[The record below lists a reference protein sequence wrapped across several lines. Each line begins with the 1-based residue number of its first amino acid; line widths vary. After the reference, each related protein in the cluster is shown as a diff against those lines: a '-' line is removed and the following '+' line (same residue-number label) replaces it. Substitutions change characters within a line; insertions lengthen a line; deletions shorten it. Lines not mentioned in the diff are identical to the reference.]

1 MSLVS
6 EIIFEKISCVLPK
19 TKTAIS
25 LHEPYI
31 DQDDAACVSST
42 VLSGWVSYQG
52 EMVNNFEKSLE
63 KYLNVPYVVSMVNG
77 TAALYI
83 ALKALGLKP
92 NDEVIIP
99 SLTFAATANAVCH
112 TGAIPHFV
120 DSCGQTLAID
130 FDKLEIYLDSAAFL
144 DDAGRLINKT
154 TKNEIKA
161 IIPVHVLG
169 ASFNIARLQEIASKF
184 HLQIIED
191 AAEALGSEYD
201 GQKVSASTGIGII
214 SFNGNKIITTG
225 GGGAVVI
232 QDAALAQKIRHLST
246 TAKKPHRY
254 EFEHDEIGHNLR
266 LPAINAALGYSQM
279 QKIDSF
285 LKKKKNL
292 YKKYVSTFSDI
303 DIGNMFN
310 PNSFGESNNWLN
322 AFILSDKNKS
332 QKNEVLDYLND
343 RNISARPLWKPL
355 HMLDI
360 YKYCPRS
367 DCSSTSGLYER
378 VICLPSSAFLGDY
391 E

>member
-1 MSLVS
+1 MSEVA
-6 EIIFEKISCVLPK
+6 EVIFEKISRIWQNVK
-19 TKTAIS
+19 GTIA
-25 LHEPYI
+25 LHEPCI
-31 DQDDAACVSST
+31 DDDEAACVNAT

-52 EMVNNFEKSLE
+52 EMVNKFERSLE
-63 KYLNVPYVVSMVNG
+63 KYLNVPHVVSVVNG

-83 ALKALGLKP
+83 ALKALGIKP
-92 NDEVIIP
+92 NDEVILP

-112 TGAIPHFV
+112 VGALPHFV
-120 DSCGQTLAID
+120 DSCEKTLAID
-130 FDKLEIYLDSAAFL
+130 FDKLEIYLARSTFIDES
-144 DDAGRLINKT
+144 DRLINKE

-169 ASFNIARLQEIASKF
+169 ASFNIARLQEVANKF
-184 HLQIIED
+184 HLQVIED

-201 GQKVSASTGIGII
+201 SQKVSAFTGIGIV

-232 QDAALAQKIRHLST
+232 QDAAIAQKIHHLST

-254 EFEHDEIGHNLR
+254 EFEHDEIGYNLR

-292 YKKYVSTFSDI
+292 YEKYVNAFSDM
-303 DIGNMFN
+303 DIGNMFY
-310 PNSFGESNNWLN
+310 PNSFGKSNNWLN
-322 AFILSDKNKS
+322 AFVLNDKNKS
-332 QKNEVLDYLND
+332 QKNRILDYLND
-343 RNISARPLWKPL
+343 RNISIRPLWKPL

-360 YKYCPRS
+360 YKHCPRS
-367 DCSSTSGLYER
+367 DCSTTSSLYER

>member
-1 MSLVS
+1 MNLVA
-6 EIIFEKISCVLPK
+6 EVVFEKIRCVLPNAK
-19 TKTAIS
+19 GIIA
-25 LHEPYI
+25 LHEPCI
-31 DQDDAACVSST
+31 GEDDAACVNST

-52 EMVNNFEKSLE
+52 EMVNKFERSLE
-63 KYLNVPYVVSMVNG
+63 RYLNVPHVVSVVNG

-83 ALKALGLKP
+83 ALKAMEVKP
-92 NDEVIIP
+92 NNEVILP

-112 TGAIPHFV
+112 VGAIPHFV
-120 DSCGQTLAID
+120 DSSEQTLAID
-130 FDKLEIYLDSAAFL
+130 FDKLEIYLDSVTFL
-144 DDAGRLINKT
+144 DNAGRLINKE

-169 ASFNIARLQEIASKF
+169 ASFNISRLQEIARKF

-201 GQKVSASTGIGII
+201 SQKVSASTGIGII

-246 TAKKPHRY
+246 TAKRPHRY
-254 EFEHDEIGHNLR
+254 EFEHDEIGYNLR

-285 LKKKKNL
+285 LKKKKSL
-292 YKKYVSTFSDI
+292 YKKYESALSDV
-303 DIGNMFN
+303 DSGNMFN

-322 AFILSDKNKS
+322 AFVLNDKNES
-332 QKNEVLDYLND
+332 QKNGVLDYLND

-360 YKYCPRS
+360 YKHCPRS
-367 DCSSTSGLYER
+367 DCSTTSSLYER
-378 VICLPSSAFLGDY
+378 VICLPSSAFLGDC